1 MSQEFLAK
9 VKSEIASLEATLA
22 RDPIY
27 RRLQVL
33 GAVLKEYGESAETE
47 SSRNF
52 ELSQPATTPRRQA
65 SPRKSSPERE
75 KAMDFA
81 RAYLRDAT
89 TPTPTREIF
98 RKMEEAGIRL
108 GGANQQNNL
117 SAILSNSEDFISYG
131 RSGWMLTKSDERLVT
146 DDVQN
151 ASKTDATSVD
161 GEGSN
166 EWDWLKS

>member
-1 MSQEFLAK
+1 MSEEFLAK
-9 VKSEIASLEATLA
+9 VRAEIASLEAALA

-33 GAVLKEYGESAETE
+33 RAVLKEYGEAAVTE
-47 SSRNF
+47 SSQSIGYWQN
-52 ELSQPATTPRRQA
+52 AATPRRQA
-65 SPRKSSPERE
+65 SQRKSSPERE
-75 KAMDFA
+75 RALDFA

-117 SAILSNSEDFISYG
+117 SAILSNSEDFKSYG
-131 RSGWMLTKSDERLVT
+131 RSGWMLIKAADKLVA
-146 DDVQN
+146 DDAQN
-151 ASKTDATSVD
+151 ASKADATPAHGKETD
-161 GEGSN
+161 D
-166 EWDWLKS
+166 WDWLKS